1 MTYGQ
6 SEPNCRKASLFK
18 NCSKSVYLW
27 VPLVLVR
34 ENIKQGPGLQLCYV
48 AQLTILTE
56 KLFAILSYKITSFQ
70 NGFIITWILHKFI
83 MFSNKVEL
91 EAGQN
96 DTLNPPPY
104 PIPSLPPY
112 LMTSH
117 NFSNV
122 GQMVLYLIKTINP
135 YGKLNLA

>member
-1 MTYGQ
+1 MLD
-6 SEPNCRKASLFK
+6 SLVQD
-18 NCSKSVYLW
+18 SS
-27 VPLVLVR
+27 
-34 ENIKQGPGLQLCYV
+34 
-48 AQLTILTE
+48 
-56 KLFAILSYKITSFQ
+56 TSSAKQ
-70 NGFIITWILHKFI
+70 NGFIITWILHKII

-122 GQMVLYLIKTINP
+122 G
-135 YGKLNLA
+135 